1 MAVLQGAGVE
11 SISKASL
18 PSGIRGFHYSVD
30 DGPYTINYLEG
41 DLDRDAG
48 TLGSPRDPRDH
59 PGVAGIP
66 ACRRSHRYESGL
78 RKIYCASEDGPL
90 FWHPIDRREGR

>member
-1 MAVLQGAGVE
+1 MARAFVKFFWISVRPTIDELMDVLQGAGVE

-41 DLDRDAG
+41 DWIGAQAHSVLHETYEIIQELLGYLPAG
-48 TLGSPRDPRDH
+48 AAP
-59 PGVAGIP
+59 
-66 ACRRSHRYESGL
+66 L
-78 RKIYCASEDGPL
+78 RKW
-90 FWHPIDRREGR
+90 FT